1 MPGWLHFLAK
11 CFIFSPHSLSLDVIP
26 RIPHTY
32 IILYRA
38 IYLIPVYICITGA
51 TYIHTRN
58 KAGDD
63 RLQRT
68 DQGKQASS
76 AFTATAPT
84 SGLSSAPSHATS
96 TQTPQCWPAGGRGG
110 ERNDACHNYQE
121 EVGQRRR
128 ERGSLWP
135 RVPVIISSHTRNS
148 CWRGNKGY
156 SILSVSPPT
165 PHH

>member
-1 MPGWLHFLAK
+1 MPGWLRFLAK
-11 CFIFSPHSLSLDVIP
+11 CFIFSPHSLSLEVIP
-26 RIPHTY
+26 QIPHTY

-51 TYIHTRN
+51 TYIHTKN

-63 RLQRT
+63 RLRRYGS
-68 DQGKQASS
+68 GK
-76 AFTATAPT
+76 T
-84 SGLSSAPSHATS
+84 SVISIHGHGPHRGSPLPLQPRHQH
-96 TQTPQCWPAGGRGG
+96 QTPQCWPAGQRGG
-110 ERNDACHNYQE
+110 EKKDACHNYQG

-148 CWRGNKGY
+148 CLRRNKGY
-156 SILSVSPPT
+156 SILSVSPPN